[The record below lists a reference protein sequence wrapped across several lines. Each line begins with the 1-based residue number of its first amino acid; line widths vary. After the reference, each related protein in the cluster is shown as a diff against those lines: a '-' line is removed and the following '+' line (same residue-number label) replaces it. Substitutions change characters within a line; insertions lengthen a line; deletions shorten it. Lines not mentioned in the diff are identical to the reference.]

1 MAGPDLPRH
10 PFGVPWTSPG
20 PASGW
25 PAWAARLLAI
35 AQAGLSFAD
44 GPFDRERYLAVRA
57 VALEI
62 VAAQLDLPSEAE
74 RRRLEELFAPDDG
87 YPTPKVDV
95 RALVRR
101 GQGVLLV
108 RERADGRW
116 SLPGGWADVGWSPA
130 AMVAREVAEE
140 SGYLVRARR
149 LLALW
154 DRSRHN
160 PGPYPY
166 SVYKLAVACDLLGG
180 APAASAETSAVGWFP
195 PADLPPLSI
204 SRITAAQ
211 IARLVELDDHP
222 ELPPD
227 LD

>member
-1 MAGPDLPRH
+1 VTRPDWL
-10 PFGVPWTSPG
+10 
-20 PASGW
+20 GW
-25 PAWAARLLAI
+25 VVRLQAI
-35 AQAGLSFAD
+35 AQAGLELSD
-44 GPFDRERYLAVRA
+44 GPYDLERYRAVRVLA
-57 VALEI
+57 AEI
-62 VAAQLDLPSEAE
+62 AAAHLDLPTDAD
-74 RRRLEELFAPDDG
+74 RLRLDELLDGDGG

-101 GQGVLLV
+101 GGEVLLV

-130 AMVAREVAEE
+130 AMVEREVAEE
-140 SGYLVRARR
+140 SGFQVRARR

-160 PGPYPY
+160 PDPFPW
-166 SVYKLAVACDLLGG
+166 SVYKGAVACDLVGG
-180 APAASAETSAVGWFP
+180 TARPSIETLEAGWFP
-195 PADLPPLSI
+195 PGALPELSTT
-204 SRITAAQ
+204 RTTAAQ
-211 IARLVELDDHP
+211 VTRLVMLDDDP

>member
-1 MAGPDLPRH
+1 MTQPDWL
-10 PFGVPWTSPG
+10 
-20 PASGW
+20 GW
-25 PAWAARLLAI
+25 VARLQAI
-35 AQAGLSFAD
+35 AQAGLELSD
-44 GPFDRERYLAVRA
+44 GPYDLERYKAVRDLA
-57 VALEI
+57 AEIAAAHLE
-62 VAAQLDLPSEAE
+62 LPVDAE
-74 RRRLEELFAPDDG
+74 RLRLDELLAGDGG

-101 GQGVLLV
+101 DGEVLLV

-130 AMVAREVAEE
+130 AMVEREVAEE
-140 SGYLVRARR
+140 SGFQVRARR

-160 PGPYPY
+160 PGPFPH
-166 SVYKLAVACDLLGG
+166 SVYKVAVACDLLGG
-180 APAASAETSAVGWFP
+180 SRP
-195 PADLPPLSI
+195 PQHRDPG
-204 SRITAAQ
+204 R
-211 IARLVELDDHP
+211 RLVPALGPARAVHRPHHRGPDRPPDRAGRPP

>member
-1 MAGPDLPRH
+1 VTQPDQPDWL
-10 PFGVPWTSPG
+10 
-20 PASGW
+20 GW
-25 PAWAARLLAI
+25 VARLQAI
-35 AQAGLSFAD
+35 AQAGLELSE
-44 GPFDRERYLAVRA
+44 GVYDRERYLALRA
-57 VALEI
+57 LATEIAAAHLE
-62 VAAQLDLPSEAE
+62 LGSPSERMA
-74 RRRLEELFAPDDG
+74 LDELLAGDGG

-101 GQGVLLV
+101 DGQVLLV

-130 AMVAREVAEE
+130 AMVEREVVEE
-140 SGYLVRARR
+140 SGFRVRARR

-160 PGPYPY
+160 PGPFPH
-166 SVYKLAVACDLLGG
+166 SVYKVAVACDLLGG
-180 APAASAETSAVGWFP
+180 SARPSIETLDAGWFP
-195 PADLPPLSI
+195 PDALPELSTG
-204 SRITAAQ
+204 RITAVQ
-211 IARLVELDDHP
+211 IVRLVTLDDHP